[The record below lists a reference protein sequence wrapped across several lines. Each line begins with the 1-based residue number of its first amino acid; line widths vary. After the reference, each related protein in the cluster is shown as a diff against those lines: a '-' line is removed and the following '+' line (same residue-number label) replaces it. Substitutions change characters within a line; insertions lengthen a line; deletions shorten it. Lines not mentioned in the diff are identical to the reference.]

1 MIRRIIALLITLS
14 LLTLVTGCQTAE
26 KRRFEGEF
34 LQLFDTA
41 TRIIGY
47 AYSEDEFSRYVELIH
62 DELEEYHQLYDI
74 YNDYEGVSNIK
85 TINDNAGLQPVEVD
99 RKIIDLILFSKD
111 VYKMSE
117 GKTNIALGSVLSIW
131 HDYRDAG
138 IADPQ
143 NAELPPMES
152 LLTAAEHTDIED
164 VVVNEAESTVFLTD
178 PQMSL
183 DVGGIAKGYA
193 VEQVSKF
200 AMEQGFT
207 DGLISVG
214 GNVRSFGY
222 KGEDQQLWSIG
233 IRSPKTEAEDL
244 YTVQMTDRSLVSSGD
259 YIRYYTVAGKRYHH
273 IIDPQTL
280 FPSAYYQSVSI
291 VCPDS
296 GMADALSTTI
306 FNLPFEEGL
315 QMIENLP
322 DTEAVWVFPDDSVK
336 FSSGFEALLK

>member
-1 MIRRIIALLITLS
+1 MIRRIVALLITLS
-14 LLTLVTGCQTAE
+14 LMMLVTGCQTAE

-47 AYSEDEFSRYVELIH
+47 AYSEDEFSEYVELIH
-62 DELEEYHQLYDI
+62 DELEKYHQLYDI
-74 YNDYEGVSNIK
+74 YNDYEGLNNIK

-111 VYKMSE
+111 VYRMSE

-138 IADPQ
+138 IQ
-143 NAELPPMES
+143 NPETAELPPMES
-152 LLTAAEHTDIED
+152 LLTAAEHADIEN

-222 KGEDQQLWSIG
+222 KGEEHQLWSIG
-233 IRSPKTEAEDL
+233 IRSPKTAAEDL

-259 YIRYYTVAGKRYHH
+259 YIRYYTVDGKRYHH

-315 QMIENLP
+315 QMIESLP
-322 DTEAVWVFPDDSVK
+322 DTEAVWIFPDDSEK